1 MMAAAK
7 ASSRFM
13 LARGIDVMLQ
23 ASPALAAPL
32 SLQARADFLVLF
44 TQPGP
49 AGYAISKSRLYDWLM
64 PAYHTKN
71 PVSSLLGQ
79 HLPHRDCGQPTAASS
94 MSSGRAPTAGLSS

>member
-64 PAYHTKN
+64 PAYHTKTRSA
-71 PVSSLLGQ
+71 PFSAST
-79 HLPHRDCGQPTAASS
+79 CPTA
-94 MSSGRAPTAGLSS
+94 TADSRPRHLL